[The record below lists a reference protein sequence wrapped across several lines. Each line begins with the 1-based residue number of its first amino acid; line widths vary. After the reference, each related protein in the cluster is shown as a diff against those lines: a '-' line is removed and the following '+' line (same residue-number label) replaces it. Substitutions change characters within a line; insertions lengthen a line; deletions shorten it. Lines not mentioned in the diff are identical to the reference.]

1 MFSISTLIIF
11 TISGYKNNNRKLKL
25 KNKIFFKIDFFLH
38 FLCFQHFNNTY
49 ENMAMH
55 CNMEQDMFP
64 QTNNLKI
71 LFNRSIQKVVV
82 TLVNKG
88 YSRAR

>member
-1 MFSISTLIIF
+1 
-11 TISGYKNNNRKLKL
+11 
-25 KNKIFFKIDFFLH
+25 
-38 FLCFQHFNNTY
+38 
-49 ENMAMH
+49 MAMH
-55 CNMEQDMFP
+55 CNMDQDMFP